1 MSESEHSRLSQNEV
15 YDLLSNPRRRFVISY
30 LREHGRPIELTALAR
45 EVAAWENQV
54 PAEELTDQ
62 QEKRVYVSLY
72 QTHIPKLRNA
82 GVVDYDSDD
91 GVIRLTDTVGQ
102 LERYLPEEEET
113 EPPWQAL
120 YVATAVVGGLFYLLT
135 VVDAP
140 AFAAVPDAVAGVVVI
155 AAFLT
160 VTLAQYAYRRI
171 VSSRQEVSLVER
183 RFQ

>member
-1 MSESEHSRLSQNEV
+1 MSESDHGRLSQNEV

-30 LREHGRPIELTALAR
+30 LREHGRPIELTALAQ

-82 GVVDYDSDD
+82 GVVDYDPDD
-91 GVIRLTDTVGQ
+91 GVIELTATVGQ
-102 LERYLPEEEET
+102 LERYLPEEEGG

-120 YVATAVVGGLFYLLT
+120 YVATAVIGGLFYLLT

-140 AFAAVPDAVAGVVVI
+140 VFAAVPDSVAGVLVV
-155 AAFLT
+155 AAFLIVT
-160 VTLAQYAYRRI
+160 VSQYVYTRF
-171 VSSRQEVSLVER
+171 VSSGVGVSLVEGR
-183 RFQ
+183 AP